1 MGKRKATA
9 QLVAT
14 MVLLAMVALLS
25 PTPAEAGNLPAAL
38 NTWLTGFQAGVVGLG
53 VVMFVVGGAGW
64 LGQKMDMI
72 HSPVLAGT
80 MPWIIHGGMYGGIIA
95 IATGIGLQAAG
106 GTLPV

>member
-1 MGKRKATA
+1 MS
-9 QLVAT
+9 
-14 MVLLAMVALLS
+14 LLAMLAALAVLQGGE
-25 PTPAEAGNLPAAL
+25 AEAGNLPAAL

-80 MPWIIHGGMYGGIIA
+80 MPWIVHGGMYGGIIA

>member
-1 MGKRKATA
+1 MGTRKATA

-14 MVLLAMVALLS
+14 MVLAALLALMQLG
-25 PTPAEAGNLPAAL
+25 TAEAGNLPAAL

-106 GTLPV
+106 GTLPI

>member
-1 MGKRKATA
+1 MGKRKATPTVA
-9 QLVAT
+9 AT
-14 MVLLAMVALLS
+14 MALLALLALLS
-25 PTPAEAGNLPAAL
+25 VTPAEAGNLPASL
-38 NTWLTGFQAGVVGLG
+38 TTWLTGFQAGVVGLG

-80 MPWIIHGGMYGGIIA
+80 MPWIVHGGMYGGIVA
-95 IATGIGLQAAG
+95 IATGIGLTAAG